1 MLVGFPGE
9 SGRHFEELLDFV
21 NAFRFDALGAFAFSS
36 EPGTPA
42 ADMPNPVPETVKQ
55 ERLDRLMLAQ
65 QQIAFDLAR
74 SREGQRLEVLVD
86 EPDDRGRS
94 VARHQGQA
102 PEIDSVTFVEGG
114 DLRPGDRAQAVCVG
128 TEQYDLIARLAGDT
142 L

>member
-1 MLVGFPGE
+1 
-9 SGRHFEELLDFV
+9 
-21 NAFRFDALGAFAFSS
+21 
-36 EPGTPA
+36 
-42 ADMPNPVPETVKQ
+42 MPDPIPETVKQ

-74 SREGQRLEVLVD
+74 SREGQRLEVLID
-86 EPDDRGRS
+86 EGGQADRS

-114 DLRPGDRAQAVCVG
+114 DLRAGDRAEAVCVG
-128 TEQYDLIARLAGDT
+128 AEQYDLIARLAGDT